1 MTDDA
6 DVPAVIED
14 WNARLSAAL
23 GIPPADADAVLGLAG
38 VVARAVIRPAAPLT
52 AYLVGYA
59 AAQAEANGTAPE
71 VAFAAAAQVARDVA
85 AAPGA

>member
-1 MTDDA
+1 MTDDP
-6 DVPAVIED
+6 DLPEVIAD

-23 GIPPADADAVLGLAG
+23 GIPPANADAVLGLAG

-59 AAQAEANGTAPE
+59 AAQAEATGTPPAA
-71 VAFAAAAQVARDVA
+71 AFAEAAAIARDLA
-85 AAPGA
+85 AEPGE

>member
-1 MTDDA
+1 VTDDPE
-6 DVPAVIED
+6 VPAVIED

-59 AAQAEANGTAPE
+59 AARAEAQGTAPE
-71 VAFAAAAQVARDVA
+71 AAFAEAAQVARDLA
-85 AAPGA
+85 AAAGE